1 MGSVVAIT
9 IEMDDAL
16 EQRTD
21 ALAEALD
28 RTPTSLL
35 SAPITQFLD
44 RHHAQHAFAL
54 EAEASWTDYQATGLH
69 LTGVETRAW
78 LARWGDEAD
87 IKPPE
92 CHG

>member
-1 MGSVVAIT
+1 MAVT
-9 IEMDDAL
+9 IEIDDAL
-16 EQRTD
+16 KRRMD

-35 SAPITQFLD
+35 SEAITQFLD
-44 RHHAQHAFAL
+44 RHYARHAFVL

-69 LTGVETRAW
+69 LTGAETRAW
-78 LARWGDEAD
+78 LARWGNDAD
-87 IKPPE
+87 IEPPE